1 MFVINYQSRPC
12 CLAGCIFKNI
22 LLFINLFFVLMECLN
37 NVFLNSNYLIRG
49 KKKKITL
56 SLPEELRQNLP
67 YVYLNG
73 KKNLR

>member
-1 MFVINYQSRPC
+1 
-12 CLAGCIFKNI
+12 
-22 LLFINLFFVLMECLN
+22 
-37 NVFLNSNYLIRG
+37 VFLNSNYLIRG